1 MTAGFRKTAS
11 ALLTMLFMLTCPVM
25 AADPSGS
32 GDDDDSSIPMTY
44 IVIGV
49 AVIIGG
55 FLFLDVLA
63 DSGDEDASTFS
74 GEQVSIVQ
82 TGINWDEVVTT
93 ETALVYVAVST
104 FPGENGPA
112 LAREFI
118 GILRTMAS
126 DEISIFSDPMDLGEG
141 SSIERAFMASEY
153 FGVDYLICRIDN
165 VNFLQFEAVS
175 PDSIVWTSPEQTDID
190 LTGIAED
197 LLQAGIF

>member
-11 ALLTMLFMLTCPVM
+11 ALLVSLFVLTCPVM
-25 AADPSGS
+25 AADPNG
-32 GDDDDSSIPMTY
+32 GGGDDDSSIPMTY

-49 AVIIGG
+49 AVVIGG
-55 FLFLDVLA
+55 LLFLDVLA
-63 DSGDEDASTFS
+63 DSGDEDTSALSD
-74 GEQVSIVQ
+74 EQAGIVR

-93 ETALVYVAVST
+93 ETERVFVAVST

-118 GILRTMAS
+118 NILRIMVS
-126 DEISIFSDPMDLGEG
+126 DEISVYSDPMDLGEG
-141 SSIERAFMASEY
+141 SSIDRAAMANEY

-165 VNFLQFEAVS
+165 VDLRQFEAAS
-175 PDSIVWTSPEQTDID
+175 PESVVWTSPEQYDID
-190 LTGIAED
+190 LVGIVED